1 MAFISQPNVSI
12 PSDFEAAARDALA
25 FLHER
30 LGFDLWMVTRT
41 EGDDWI
47 VLHTHDH
54 GYDVPEGTVLKW
66 ADSFCSRMIRGEGP
80 RIAPASD
87 AVPAYVQ
94 APIGQ
99 QVPIGAY
106 AGVPLN
112 HPDGSLFGTLC
123 AIDPKPQP
131 DKIADELPLVE
142 LIARLLSRVLESDQR
157 LLEEARRADRAE
169 NQAMCDPLT
178 GLYNR
183 RGWDRLVAAEA
194 SRCQRYASPAC
205 VISIDIDGLKEVND
219 TQGHAAGD
227 AFLRAASDALLAGLR
242 DQDIVARVGGDEFL
256 VLGVECDEE
265 GSATLVQRITTGLEH
280 ANVTAS
286 VGLSQHRS
294 GQPLAEAVERADQAM
309 YANKRARAKH

>member
-1 MAFISQPNVSI
+1 MASDSPINTSM

-25 FLHER
+25 FLHDR

-41 EGDDWI
+41 EGDDWV
-47 VLHTHDH
+47 VLHTEDH
-54 GYDVPEGTVLKW
+54 GYNVHEGTVLKW

-87 AVPAYVQ
+87 AVTAYAK

-131 DKIADELPLVE
+131 DTIADELPLVE

-157 LLEEARRADRAE
+157 LLEQSRRADRAE

-183 RGWDRLVAAEA
+183 RGWDRLLASEQ

-205 VISIDIDGLKEVND
+205 VVSIDIDGL
-219 TQGHAAGD
+219 
-227 AFLRAASDALLAGLR
+227 R
-242 DQDIVARVGGDEFL
+242 
-256 VLGVECDEE
+256 
-265 GSATLVQRITTGLEH
+265 
-280 ANVTAS
+280 
-286 VGLSQHRS
+286 
-294 GQPLAEAVERADQAM
+294 P
-309 YANKRARAKH
+309 

>member
-54 GYDVPEGTVLKW
+54 GYDIPEGTVLKW